1 VCGIAGIFST
11 DGVLSAARRA
21 AVEAMRDR
29 MAHRGPDG
37 SGLWEGA
44 GAAVGHRRLAVV
56 DLSDAASQPMG
67 TADGRFVLAYNGELY
82 NDAEVRRDLG
92 ANGVSFRTA
101 SDTETMLQV
110 LATWGQEGLR
120 RCRGM
125 YAFCFVDTARRVVLL
140 GRDPLGV
147 KPLYF
152 SVRPERKDEGASCV
166 VASELSA
173 FGSLPGFDVRPDAL
187 GVAAY
192 LTTSRT
198 TFAERTLFRGVSIVR
213 PGQLVRINYAGES
226 IRVSMHEVAEAPGSA
241 LDDVETVIRESV
253 AAHLRSDVPL
263 CALLSGGLDSS
274 IIAAVACGHLPAG
287 SKLKTYC
294 SGAKG
299 ATAPGGDDFAF
310 ARMVAERLGTGHYE
324 APVTQESFGRVW
336 GEMVLKQVVP
346 LSTPNEVA
354 IFEVASMLR
363 ADVGGAGGGHK
374 VALSGEGAD
383 ELFGGYDLALM
394 QSARY
399 REGSHPLVQKH
410 ADPGPGGFELRANA
424 WLSPDAYDDVLI
436 PDFLARIGRG
446 DELTEVFERE
456 FRVCEARAEERGHVD
471 PLQAHLIF
479 QQRMNLSGLLLRL
492 DTATM
497 LAGVEGRTPFADV
510 RVRALAESLPMR
522 DKFDASGEPAVGKTK
537 IALRRAFAG
546 VLPDGVIGR
555 EKASFPLP
563 FQNWIGCARRA
574 MLESEGLREFVREDA
589 IQAAAANPSQYWH
602 LAWPMANLAHWLEA
616 VASESRLRSSVA
628 A

>member
-1 VCGIAGIFST
+1 
-11 DGVLSAARRA
+11 
-21 AVEAMRDR
+21 MRDR

-37 SGLWEGA
+37 SGLWECQ

-56 DLSDAASQPMG
+56 DLSEGAAQPMVS
-67 TADGRFVLAYNGELY
+67 ADARFVLAYNGELY
-82 NDAEVRRDLG
+82 NDAEVRRDLQ
-92 ANGVSFRTA
+92 AMGVSFRTA

-110 LATWGQEGLR
+110 LATWGQEGLE

-125 YAFCFVDTARRVVLL
+125 YAFCFVDTARRVALI

-152 SVRPERKDEGASCV
+152 SVRPERGSEAANCV

-173 FGSLPGFDVRPDAL
+173 FGVVPGFDVRPDAS

-198 TFAERTLFRGVSIVR
+198 TLAERTLFRGVSIVR
-213 PGQLVRINYAGES
+213 PGQLVRINYSGRGGGTGES
-226 IRVSMHEVAEAPGSA
+226 IRVSMHDVAETRGST
-241 LDDVETVIRESV
+241 LDDVETIVRESIG
-253 AAHLRSDVPL
+253 AHLRSDVPL

-274 IIAAVACGHLPAG
+274 IIAAVTCGMLPKEL
-287 SKLKTYC
+287 KLRTYC

-310 ARMVAERLGTGHYE
+310 ARMVAERLGTIHNE
-324 APVTQESFGRVW
+324 APVTPQSFERVW
-336 GEMVLKQVVP
+336 GEMVSKQVVP

-363 ADVGGAGGGHK
+363 AEGSGGHK

-399 REGSHPLVQKH
+399 LEGSHPLVQKH
-410 ADPGPGGFELRANA
+410 GDLGPGGFELRANA

-436 PDFLARIGRG
+436 PDFLRRIERG
-446 DELTEVFERE
+446 DAITEVFERE
-456 FRVCEARAEERGHVD
+456 FRVCEVRAAERGHVD
-471 PLQAHLIF
+471 PLQTHLIF

-522 DKFDASGEPAVGKTK
+522 EKIDASGERAVGKTK

-563 FQNWIGCARRA
+563 FQNWIGCARRS

-602 LAWPMANLAHWLEA
+602 LAWPMANLAYWLEA
-616 VASESRLRSSVA
+616 VAEESRARSAVA

>member
-1 VCGIAGIFST
+1 V
-11 DGVLSAARRA
+11 

-37 SGLWEGA
+37 SGLWEA
-44 GAAVGHRRLAVV
+44 EGAAIGHRRLAVV
-56 DLSDAASQPMG
+56 DLSEGAAQPMT

-82 NDAEVRRDLG
+82 NDAEVRRDLE
-92 ANGVSFRTA
+92 AIGVSFRTA

-110 LATWGQEGLR
+110 LATWGQEGLK

-125 YAFCFVDTARRVVLL
+125 YAFCFVDTARRVALL

-152 SVRPERKDEGASCV
+152 SVRPERGSEAASCV

-173 FGSLPGFDVRPDAL
+173 FGVVPGFEVRPDEV

-213 PGQLVRINYAGES
+213 PGQLVRVNYAGES
-226 IRVSMHEVAEAPGSA
+226 IRVSMHEVPEATGSS
-241 LDDVETVIRESV
+241 LDDVETVLRESI

-274 IIAAVACGHLPAG
+274 IIAAVTSGLLPAG
-287 SKLKTYC
+287 AKLRTYC

-310 ARMVAERLGTGHYE
+310 ARMVAERLGTLHSE
-324 APVTQESFGRVW
+324 APVTLESFGRVW
-336 GEMVLKQVVP
+336 GEMVGRQVVP

-354 IFEVASMLR
+354 IYEVASMLR
-363 ADVGGAGGGHK
+363 KEGHK

-383 ELFGGYDLALM
+383 ELFGGYDLALL
-394 QSARY
+394 QSVQY
-399 REGSHPLVQKH
+399 RQGSHAIVQKH
-410 ADPGPGGFELRANA
+410 AGLGPGEFELRANA
-424 WLSPDAYDDVLI
+424 WLSPDAYDDVLA
-436 PDFLARIGRG
+436 PDFQGRIGLGLGRG
-446 DELTEVFERE
+446 NELSDVFERE
-456 FRVCEARAEERGHVD
+456 FAECAARAEVRGHVD

-510 RVRALAESLPMR
+510 RVRALAEALPMR
-522 DKFDASGEPAVGKTK
+522 DKFDANGERAVAKTK
-537 IALRRAFAG
+537 IALRRAFANA
-546 VLPDGVIGR
+546 LPDGVIGR
-555 EKASFPLP
+555 EKASFPVP
-563 FQNWIGCARRA
+563 FQNWIGSARRA
-574 MLESEGLREFVREDA
+574 MLESEGLREFVREEA
-589 IQAAAANPSQYWH
+589 ILAVASNPSQYWH
-602 LAWPMANLAHWLEA
+602 LAWPMANLAYWLEA
-616 VASESRLRSSVA
+616 LAAEARSRSSVA

>member
-11 DGVLSAARRA
+11 DGVLSAARRV

-37 SGLWEGA
+37 SGFWEA
-44 GAAVGHRRLAVV
+44 KGAAVGHRRLAVV
-56 DLSDAASQPMG
+56 DLSDGAAQPMT

-82 NDAEVRRDLG
+82 NDAEVRRDLE
-92 ANGVSFRTA
+92 AIGVSFRTA
-101 SDTETMLQV
+101 SDTETILQV
-110 LATWGQEGLR
+110 LATWGQEGLK

-125 YAFCFVDTARRVVLL
+125 YAFCFVDTARRVALL

-152 SVRPERKDEGASCV
+152 SVRPERGSEAATCV
-166 VASELSA
+166 VASELA
-173 FGSLPGFDVRPDAL
+173 ALGALPGFELRPDAL

-198 TFAERTLFRGVSIVR
+198 TFAERTMFREVSSVR

-226 IRVSMHEVAEAPGSA
+226 IRISMHEVPEATGSS
-241 LDDVETVIRESV
+241 LDDVETTVRESIR
-253 AAHLRSDVPL
+253 AHLRSDVPL

-274 IIAAVACGHLPAG
+274 IIAAVTSGLLPPDR
-287 SKLKTYC
+287 KLKTYC

-310 ARMVAERLGTGHYE
+310 ARMVAERLGCEHHE
-324 APVTQESFGRVW
+324 APVTLESFGRVW
-336 GEMVLKQVVP
+336 GEMVARQVVP

-354 IFEVASMLR
+354 IYEVANLLR
-363 ADVGGAGGGHK
+363 AEGHK

-394 QSARY
+394 QSAQY
-399 REGSHPLVQKH
+399 RAGSHVIVQKH
-410 ADPGPGGFELRANA
+410 AALGPGEFELRANA
-424 WLSPDAYDDVLI
+424 WLSPDAYEDVLV
-436 PDFLARIGRG
+436 PDFQARIGCAGGRG
-446 DELTEVFERE
+446 DELSAVFERE
-456 FRVCEARAEERGHVD
+456 FAVCAARAEAKGHVD
-471 PLQAHLIF
+471 PLQSHLFF
-479 QQRMNLSGLLLRL
+479 QQRMNLSGLLMRL

-510 RVRALAESLPMR
+510 RVRALAEALPMR
-522 DKFDASGEPAVGKTK
+522 DKFAANGERAVSKTK
-537 IALRRAFAG
+537 IALRRAFSN

-574 MLESEGLREFVREDA
+574 TLECEKLREFVREEA
-589 IQAAAANPSQYWH
+589 ILAVASNPSQYWH
-602 LAWPMANLAHWLEA
+602 LAWPMANLAYWLEA
-616 VASESRLRSSVA
+616 VAAESRAGSSA
-628 A
+628 AA

>member
-1 VCGIAGIFST
+1 
-11 DGVLSAARRA
+11 
-21 AVEAMRDR
+21 MRDR
-29 MAHRGPDG
+29 LTHRGPDG
-37 SGLWEGA
+37 SGLWEA
-44 GAAVGHRRLAVV
+44 QGAAVGHRRLAVV
-56 DLSDAASQPMG
+56 DLSESATQPMA

-82 NDAEVRRDLG
+82 NDAEIRRDL
-92 ANGVSFRTA
+92 AAMGVSFRTA
-101 SDTETMLQV
+101 SDTETVLQV
-110 LATWGQEGLR
+110 LATWGPEGLA

-152 SVRPERKDEGASCV
+152 SVRPASDREPASCV
-166 VASELSA
+166 VASELAA
-173 FGSLPGFDVRPDAL
+173 FGAMPGFEVRPDAIA
-187 GVAAY
+187 VAAY
-192 LTTSRT
+192 LTTSRA

-213 PGQLVRINYAGES
+213 PGQLVRVNYAGES
-226 IRVSMHEVAEAPGSA
+226 IRVSMHEVPEVREPLPG
-241 LDDVETVIRESV
+241 DVESIVRESIG
-253 AAHLRSDVPL
+253 AHLRSDVPL
-263 CALLSGGLDSS
+263 CGLLSGGLDSS
-274 IIAAVACGHLPAG
+274 IIAAVTCGLLPAG
-287 SKLKTYC
+287 AKLRTYC

-310 ARMVAERLGTGHYE
+310 ARMVADRLGCVHNE

-336 GEMVLKQVVP
+336 GEMVAKQWVP

-354 IFEVASMLR
+354 IFEVATKLR
-363 ADVGGAGGGHK
+363 AEGHK

-383 ELFGGYDLALM
+383 ELFGGYDLALL
-394 QSARY
+394 QSAQY
-399 REGSHPLVQKH
+399 HDGSHPLVQKR
-410 ADPGPGGFELRANA
+410 ASLGPGEFELRANA
-424 WLSPDAYDDVLI
+424 WLSPDAYDDVLV
-436 PDFLARIGRG
+436 PEFQVRIGRG
-446 DELTEVFERE
+446 DDLSEVFERE
-456 FRVCEARAEERGHVD
+456 FRVCTERAEERGHVD

-522 DKFDASGEPAVGKTK
+522 DKFDAQGSRAVSKTK
-537 IALRRAFAG
+537 VALRRAFAT

-563 FQNWIGCARRA
+563 FQHWIGCARRA
-574 MLESEGLREFVREDA
+574 MLECEGLREFVREDA

-602 LAWPMANLAHWLEA
+602 LAWPMANLALWLDSIS
-616 VASESRLRSSVA
+616 VASRLQSSLA

>member
-1 VCGIAGIFST
+1 M
-11 DGVLSAARRA
+11 SAARKA

-44 GAAVGHRRLAVV
+44 GAAIGHRRLAVV
-56 DLSDAASQPMG
+56 DLSDSAAQPMA

-82 NDAEVRRDLG
+82 NDAEIRRDLQ
-92 ANGVSFRTA
+92 AVGVSFRTA
-101 SDTETMLQV
+101 SDTETVLQV
-110 LATWGQEGLR
+110 LATWGPEGLK

-125 YAFCFVDTARRVVLL
+125 YAFCFVDTARRVALL

-152 SVRPERKDEGASCV
+152 SVQPERGSEATKCI

-173 FGSLPGFDVRPDAL
+173 FGMVPGFEVRPDAV

-192 LTTSRT
+192 LTTSRS
-198 TFAERTLFRGVSIVR
+198 TFAERTMFRDVSIVR
-213 PGQLVRINYAGES
+213 PGQLVRINYAGGDGAGGGS
-226 IRVSMHEVAEAPGSA
+226 IRVSMHEVPEAKFSS
-241 LDDVETVIRESV
+241 LDDVETVLRESIG
-253 AAHLRSDVPL
+253 AHLRSDVPL

-274 IIAAVACGHLPAG
+274 IIAAVTSGLLLPG
-287 SKLKTYC
+287 TKLKTYC

-310 ARMVAERLGTGHYE
+310 ARMVAERLGCEHHE
-324 APVTQESFGRVW
+324 APVTQQSFERLW
-336 GEMVLKQVVP
+336 SEMVTRQVVP

-363 ADVGGAGGGHK
+363 AGGGSGGHK

-383 ELFGGYDLALM
+383 ELFGGYDLSLI
-394 QSARY
+394 QSAQY
-399 REGSHPLVQKH
+399 RAGTHAIVQKH
-410 ADPGPGGFELRANA
+410 GELGPGEFELRANA
-424 WLSPDAYDDVLI
+424 WLSPDAYGDVLA
-436 PDFLARIGRG
+436 PEFHERIGFGAGRN
-446 DELTEVFERE
+446 DELSGVFERE
-456 FRVCEARAEERGHVD
+456 FAVCAARAKERGHVD
-471 PLQAHLIF
+471 PLQSHLIF

-522 DKFDASGEPAVGKTK
+522 DKYDAHGERAVSKTK
-537 IALRRAFAG
+537 IALRRAFAS

-563 FQNWIGCARRA
+563 FQNWIGCARRS
-574 MLESEGLREFVREDA
+574 MLESEALREFVREEA
-589 IQAAAANPSQYWH
+589 ILAVASNPSQYWH
-602 LAWPMANLAHWLEA
+602 IAWPMSNLAYWLEA
-616 VASESRLRSSVA
+616 IAAESRTRSSVA